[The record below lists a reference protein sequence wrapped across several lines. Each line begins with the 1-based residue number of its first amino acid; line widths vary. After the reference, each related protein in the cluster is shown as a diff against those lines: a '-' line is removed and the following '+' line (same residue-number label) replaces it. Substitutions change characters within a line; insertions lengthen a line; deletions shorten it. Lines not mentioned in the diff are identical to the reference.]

1 MMNQSKFVADKETVA
16 FDIEGTLTEG
26 MAWEGVRSFL
36 IEQGEE
42 EQYKAFQKKMTPRYL
57 LYRLNLGDKQAFKND
72 WITGT
77 LALLAGRDRAEL
89 QALGQRIVADTLW
102 PQRRQDVLH
111 ELDEHLAAGRQ
122 IVLVSGQFQPFLDAF
137 VEKVGANAGI
147 GTPGA
152 WQNDRFSGRL
162 AAPFT
167 IGERKAQLLREVLG
181 IDRLYAAYGDT
192 GPDAPM
198 LSMSDRPTAVYPD
211 PQLLRTARNHGWR
224 IVPERTSAEK
234 P

>member
-1 MMNQSKFVADKETVA
+1 MDDSKFIADKDTVA

-26 MAWEGVRSFL
+26 MAWEGVRKYL

-42 EQYKAFQKKMTPRYL
+42 DKYKAFQKKMTPRYL

-72 WITGT
+72 WITGI
-77 LALLAGRDRAEL
+77 LALLAGHDRTEL
-89 QALGQRIVADTLW
+89 LALGEDIVAGTLW

-111 ELDEHLAAGRQ
+111 ELEEHQAAGRQ

-152 WQNDRFSGRL
+152 WENGRFSGRL

-167 IGERKAQLLREVLG
+167 IGERKAGLLREILG

-198 LSMSDRPTAVYPD
+198 LSMSEHPTAVYPD
-211 PQLLRTARNHGWR
+211 PQLLRTARDRGWR
-224 IVPERTSAEK
+224 IVQ
-234 P
+234 